1 MLPPD
6 SVSAP
11 APNLCAAYAAR
22 YIRTSTPAPPK
33 PLSYPNSSVIPRRE
47 VLGAN
52 ELHPSLAPL
61 SCCSPRE
68 KRHRMK
74 ASNRKLVVFNAGWT
88 FGAMLT
94 AVDPNRS
101 RKERIRLC
109 TSPTMHSVSVLQR
122 CWDFA
127 PPHP

>member
-11 APNLCAAYAAR
+11 APNLSAAQAAR

-61 SCCSPRE
+61 SCCSRRE
-68 KRHRMK
+68 QPPPNE
-74 ASNRKLVVFNAGWT
+74 SFQLETVVFSAGWT

-109 TSPTMHSVSVLQR
+109 TSPTMHSVLVLQR
-122 CWDFA
+122 CWD
-127 PPHP
+127 